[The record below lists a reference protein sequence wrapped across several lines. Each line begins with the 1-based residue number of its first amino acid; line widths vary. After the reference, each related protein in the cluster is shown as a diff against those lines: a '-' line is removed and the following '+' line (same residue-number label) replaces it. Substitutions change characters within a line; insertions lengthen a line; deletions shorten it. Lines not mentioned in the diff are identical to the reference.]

1 LEIGDQLVG
10 IGHNST
16 QNIRQLFQC
25 VSEAEI
31 LPAGFYFDRLKG
43 KMMTKRPSNLSVGLG
58 LVLIVITTA
67 GCMSLGAADTAQP
80 PNTTQEIDSIAA
92 AQSAT
97 PYEFSDPAL
106 PSRFSFENGHLNKTN
121 DTVHT
126 TMVYTADERT
136 VRYTATQTPPTELV
150 GKVIS
155 LNGTDAY
162 LRVQLQENTTSISWE
177 NNNTRY
183 RLRGDIDPQTAQNA
197 AQQALSDQ
205 N

>member
-1 LEIGDQLVG
+1 
-10 IGHNST
+10 
-16 QNIRQLFQC
+16 
-25 VSEAEI
+25 
-31 LPAGFYFDRLKG
+31 
-43 KMMTKRPSNLSVGLG
+43 MMTKRPSNLSLGLG

-67 GCMSLGAADTAQP
+67 GCMSLAAADTAQP
-80 PNTTQEIDSIAA
+80 PNATQEIDSIAA

-106 PSRFSFENGHLNKTN
+106 PSRFSLESAHLNETN

-150 GKVIS
+150 GKMIS

-183 RLRGDIDPQTAQNA
+183 RLSGDIDPQTAQNA

-205 N
+205 K

>member
-1 LEIGDQLVG
+1 
-10 IGHNST
+10 
-16 QNIRQLFQC
+16 
-25 VSEAEI
+25 
-31 LPAGFYFDRLKG
+31 
-43 KMMTKRPSNLSVGLG
+43 MTKRPSNLSLGLG

-67 GCMSLGAADTAQP
+67 GCMSLATADSARSTNAS
-80 PNTTQEIDSIAA
+80 QEINSIAA

-106 PSRFSFENGHLNKTN
+106 PSRFSLESAHLNETN
-121 DTVHT
+121 DTVHK

-136 VRYTATQTPPTELV
+136 VRYTATQTPPTELI
-150 GKVIS
+150 GKVTP

-183 RLRGDIDPQTAQNA
+183 RLNGDIDPQTAQNA

-205 N
+205 K